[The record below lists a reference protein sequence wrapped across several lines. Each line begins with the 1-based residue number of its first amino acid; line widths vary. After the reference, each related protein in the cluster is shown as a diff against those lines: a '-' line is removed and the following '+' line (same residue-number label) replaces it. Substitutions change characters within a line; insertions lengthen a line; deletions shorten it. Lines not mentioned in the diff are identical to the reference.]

1 MKHLNLN
8 LDKRLTSNSNTTVSS
23 QQALKS
29 YIDSKI
35 IYLDFMQTTEP
46 TSFNTG
52 DKWFNTDS
60 NKLFTAQEGVV
71 WDSGITPD
79 IGQIFIF
86 NDLIYSFTGTGLDNI
101 STESI
106 VNQNDNTKIKEWIG
120 TQDEYNAITTKDPNT
135 KYIII
140 DELSTMSSLLA
151 TEEEF
156 TNSVQ
161 DKAATPFQVN
171 QKIANYLPLAGG
183 NLDQGAILRFTN
195 TDGGVTNIQYGTD
208 QNLSFD
214 KNISVQGQ
222 ITTNSLISTTGNVY
236 KGNASGAKVIWS
248 DSYATDT
255 TPGVVKVGA
264 GLSIAEDGTITA
276 EGTAPTNMVT
286 TDTTQTISGSKTFTG
301 SANMFNTVKLAVVQ
315 DSWSKEVARFLN
327 GELQLGHTDDDLVIK
342 SSGTNTIN
350 GNVIIDSANI
360 SQYIPVQGQ
369 SIYQNKTSLT
379 DGTINLTD
387 DCSIYLSSP
396 SGNITYTFNT
406 SGLTLLS
413 SKIVT
418 FELLITLPS
427 TSITCTFPTIKWLDG
442 NEPSLVAG
450 ALNLLAFRTVDGGTT
465 WIGNLQGVIQ

>member
-71 WDSGITPD
+71 WDSGVTPD

-86 NDLIYSFTGTGLDNI
+86 NNLIYSFTGTGLDNI

-106 VNQNDNTKIKEWIG
+106 VNQNDSTKIKEWVG

-236 KGNASGAKVIWS
+236 KGNTSGAKVIWS

-255 TPGVVKVGA
+255 TAGIVKIGE
-264 GLSIAEDGTITA
+264 GLNVDDTGTISFST
-276 EGTAPTNMVT
+276 GTIPLKTSQLTNDSGFITNTVNNLTNYTKTSDLASVATSGAYSDLSGAPTIVNDLT
-286 TDTTQTISGSKTFTG
+286 T
-301 SANMFNTVKLAVVQ
+301 
-315 DSWSKEVARFLN
+315 
-327 GELQLGHTDDDLVIK
+327 
-342 SSGTNTIN
+342 
-350 GNVIIDSANI
+350 
-360 SQYIPVQGQ
+360 
-369 SIYQNKTSLT
+369 
-379 DGTINLTD
+379 
-387 DCSIYLSSP
+387 
-396 SGNITYTFNT
+396 
-406 SGLTLLS
+406 
-413 SKIVT
+413 
-418 FELLITLPS
+418 
-427 TSITCTFPTIKWLDG
+427 
-442 NEPSLVAG
+442 
-450 ALNLLAFRTVDGGTT
+450 GGTT
-465 WIGNLQGVIQ
+465 NVLSAEQGKVLQTNKIEYAVTIRDWSQD